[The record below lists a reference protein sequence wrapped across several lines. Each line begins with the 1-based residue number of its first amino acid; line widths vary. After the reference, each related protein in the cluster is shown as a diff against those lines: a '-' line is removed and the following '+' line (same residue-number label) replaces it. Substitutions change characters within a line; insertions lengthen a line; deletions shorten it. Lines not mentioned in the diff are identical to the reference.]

1 MYSLCSEGPPHF
13 IPNTVENQKRFSL
26 YFHKISHQ
34 RYNPPTA
41 VADVVHSAALCVIW
55 LSYQDL
61 VYLSKNI
68 VKMGKNTSISLGNH
82 FEEFIRE
89 EVNSGRYGSVSEVI
103 RSALRLLE
111 REEKKERELIK
122 ALEVGENSGFVEN
135 FDPKQHLKELH
146 RKHL

>member
-1 MYSLCSEGPPHF
+1 MAISNCLFSPTSENPRGFSVWCVLAELSAKPRNYSQPRP
-13 IPNTVENQKRFSL
+13 L
-26 YFHKISHQ
+26 Y
-34 RYNPPTA
+34 A
-41 VADVVHSAALCVIW
+41 IW

-61 VYLSKNI
+61 VYLKKNI
-68 VKMGKNTSISLGNH
+68 IKMGKNTSISLGNH
-82 FEEFIRE
+82 FEDFIRE